1 MPTPYYL
8 QWEVEVKNTTRQD
21 IVLPNRTTLG
31 RLQLIQSVVSVEVKL
46 KIDDTFGQSCSK
58 VDEGTNTL
66 NTAKNCDEPIT
77 SRPKHLDQVDLNELT
92 SEQRNAARALLV
104 EEADVF
110 AVDHSDISRIS
121 DFQMDIN

>member
-58 VDEGTNTL
+58 VDEGTNT
-66 NTAKNCDEPIT
+66 AKNCDEPIT

-110 AVDHSDISRIS
+110 AVDHSDISRNS